1 MQCKKIWGVSVSNC
15 EFKIFSDFL
24 KMAHKYSKDRQWTQL
39 GAHCQKDLK
48 IIIII
53 ILNQQVEFKATLST
67 ATRSNILF

>member
-24 KMAHKYSKDRQWTQL
+24 KMAHKYFKDRQWTQL

-48 IIIII
+48 
-53 ILNQQVEFKATLST
+53 KK
-67 ATRSNILF
+67 

>member
-24 KMAHKYSKDRQWTQL
+24 KMAHKYFKDRQWTQL

-48 IIIII
+48 KIII
-53 ILNQQVEFKATLST
+53 ILNQVEFKATLST

>member
-48 IIIII
+48 KKI
-53 ILNQQVEFKATLST
+53 NKK
-67 ATRSNILF
+67 